1 MNDPICERPIELT
14 IDALTLDALTV
25 DALTLVALTI
35 YERRRQS
42 EVNSPPAGARI
53 DL

>member
-1 MNDPICERPIELT
+1 MAIDELT
-14 IDALTLDALTV
+14 IDEWTINELTL
-25 DALTLVALTI
+25 

-42 EVNSPPAGARI
+42 EVNPPPAGARI